1 MARSQKKM
9 HKLRSKK
16 STDRTLKT
24 IKENHII
31 LKKLRNDK

>member
-16 STDRTLKT
+16 STDKTLKT
-24 IKENHII
+24 IKENHTI
-31 LKKLRNDK
+31 LNKIKNDK